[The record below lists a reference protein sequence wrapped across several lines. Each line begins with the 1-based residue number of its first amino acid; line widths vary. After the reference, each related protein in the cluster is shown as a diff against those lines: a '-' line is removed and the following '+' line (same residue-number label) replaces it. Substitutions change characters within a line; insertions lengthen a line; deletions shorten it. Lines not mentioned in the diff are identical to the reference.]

1 VAVSYTGFSEWMN
14 TVALRSWEY
23 SELMPRVPLGGFELG
38 LSPLAQWLL
47 IPPLAF
53 WLALRRSWTGGH
65 GTLP

>member
-1 VAVSYTGFSEWMN
+1 MN

-23 SELMPRVPLGGFELG
+23 SGLMPRVSLGDVELG
-38 LSPLAQWLL
+38 LPPLAQWLL